1 MRTRPTKP
9 ATVQAVTTMS
19 AAAAQKIRERGR
31 AATKRAALLIPLVVG
46 VLVVYR
52 YRVTLFGEGA
62 DQPVRLICALA
73 LVALGWWFAR
83 DAGRAV
89 SPALFKRMEPPTAG
103 TVSFLIRLSLLGIAL
118 LVALRTAGLDAQSLA
133 VGGAFTAVILG
144 LAAQNTLG
152 NVLAGVLL
160 LSARPFRVGD
170 RVRFQAGGLAGQVEG
185 VVMSLGLLYVT
196 LAQGEDTIL
205 VPNNVAMSSAVVPLR
220 EPASVDLR
228 ARLKPDVK
236 PSELQAFL
244 EENVTIPTRSHP
256 HISVEEVDDD
266 EVIMRV
272 AATPELDR
280 DGAKLADEILAAIGR
295 VTKTN
300 GNGPD
305 QNGHSPSA

>member
-1 MRTRPTKP
+1 MPIIRRTKP

-19 AAAAQKIRERGR
+19 AAAARQIRERGR
-31 AATKRAALLIPLVVG
+31 AATKRAALLLALVIG
-46 VLVVYR
+46 VLLVYR
-52 YRVTLFGEGA
+52 YRITLFGEGG
-62 DQPVRLICALA
+62 DQPARLLCALA

-83 DAGRAV
+83 DVGRAA

-103 TVSFLIRLSLLGIAL
+103 TVSFLIRLFLLGVAL
-118 LVALRTAGLDAQSLA
+118 LIALRTAGLDTRSLA
-133 VGGAFTAVILG
+133 VGGAFTAVVLG

-185 VVMSLGLLYVT
+185 VVMALGLLYVT

-220 EPASVDLR
+220 EPAAVDLR

-244 EENVTIPTRSHP
+244 EEKVTIPTRSHP

-280 DGAKLADEILAAIGR
+280 DGAKLADEILAAIGQ
-295 VTKTN
+295 VTGRDGQGPQRN
-300 GNGPD
+300 GGSPD
-305 QNGHSPSA
+305 